1 MTEAGYFQS
10 RTISPSGIVI
20 VVALHAGLIAA
31 VAMAKMDVVKKTFE
45 PMESIFIP
53 LPPEPKPV
61 PPPPK
66 PQARPE
72 QPQHES
78 HVDQV
83 KQIVEVT
90 QPNNPPFDPG
100 PRIQDPPQTTEVGK
114 IDIPP
119 PPQPVIE
126 RAASAKGDVRALI
139 TADDYPSSA
148 VRNEE
153 TGSLRAKL
161 MIAANGRVSDCSIVK
176 SSGSQALDSATCKI
190 LRSRARFTPALDSN
204 GLPTAGSYVT
214 PTITWQLQS

>member
-10 RTISPSGIVI
+10 RTISPSAIAI
-20 VVALHAGLIAA
+20 VVALHAGLIATVMLA
-31 VAMAKMDVVKKTFE
+31 RVQATMAIKPGPIILK
-45 PMESIFIP
+45 SYP
-53 LPPEPKPV
+53 LPKDPPPVRKTPKP
-61 PPPPK
+61 PI
-66 PQARPE
+66 PQ

-78 HVDQV
+78 RIDQIPPIVDMARP
-83 KQIVEVT
+83 T
-90 QPNNPPFDPG
+90 NPPIDPG
-100 PRIQDPPQTTEVGK
+100 PPIVNPPETTRAGTS
-114 IDIPP
+114 DIPL
-119 PPQPVIE
+119 PQPPTIE

-161 MIAANGRVSDCSIVK
+161 MIAANGRVADCSIVQ
-176 SSGSQALDSATCKI
+176 SSGSQALDNATCKI

-214 PTITWQLQS
+214 PTITWQLQG